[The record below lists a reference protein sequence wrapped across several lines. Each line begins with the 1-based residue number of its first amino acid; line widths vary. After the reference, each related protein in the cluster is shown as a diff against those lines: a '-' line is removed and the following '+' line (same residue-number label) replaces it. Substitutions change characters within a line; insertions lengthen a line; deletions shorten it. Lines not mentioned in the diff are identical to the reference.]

1 MIRGMTPELYTIPLR
16 SNPEVYSLGNSI
28 TFKPDYLN
36 AARAMQAPEVHGIW
50 VRFTGTVG
58 AVTGG
63 ALGRDAAKLFDTIRF
78 RDGADEVLN
87 ASGAGLRVLEQMD
100 WGERQTDPA
109 DISSGATNTTYSYLL
124 RITFAPP
131 WRSKRSRDF
140 TIPLGAFLN
149 AGEFTVQTAA
159 AVPTGW
165 AALQSDWKLQLF
177 ADVRDGRVRELKS
190 RRRIKEE
197 AVTQQEFDYQI
208 NGSIRAAI
216 LTSKLTT
223 TGYTTLAGFT
233 TLNSRTLKWP
243 AAYQTF
249 LLQDQY
255 RRDIQSTGSNDE
267 LLLAAPGAIPLVVP
281 HRGAKIGGFVESKSL
296 HLDLLAAAP
305 TGGRLLTDVVIDRD
319 AQASADTMGYDGP
332 GPLQA
337 AIRSMG
343 TVKGEGD
350 NYSIKEFNGHLARK
364 LPIRIKGK

>member
-1 MIRGMTPELYTIPLR
+1 MTPELYTIPLR

-36 AARAMQAPEVHGIW
+36 AARKMDAAEVYGIW
-50 VRFTGTVG
+50 IRFTGTVG
-58 AVTGG
+58 AITGG
-63 ALGRDAAKLFDTIRF
+63 AKGRDAAKLFDTVRF

-109 DISSGATNTTYSYLL
+109 DIASGATNTSYSYLL

-131 WRSKRSRDF
+131 WRAKRPRDY
-140 TIPLGAFLN
+140 TIPLGAFLD
-149 AGEFTVQTAA
+149 AGEFTIQTAA

-177 ADVRDGRVRELKS
+177 ADVRDGRKRELKS

-223 TGYTTLAGFT
+223 TGYTDLSGFT

-243 AAYQTF
+243 AAYQQF
-249 LLQDQY
+249 LLTDQY
-255 RRDIQSTGSNDE
+255 RRDTQSFGSSDE
-267 LLLAAPGAIPLVVP
+267 FLLAANGAVPLVVP
-281 HRGAKIGGFVESKSL
+281 HRGAKIGGMVESKSL

-305 TGGRLLTDVVIDRD
+305 TGGRLLTDVIIDRD
-319 AQASADTMGYDGP
+319 ANQSAAVMGYDGP
-332 GPLQA
+332 GPLAA

-343 TVKGEGD
+343 SVKGDGD
-350 NYSIKEFNGHLARK
+350 NYMVKDFNGHLARK